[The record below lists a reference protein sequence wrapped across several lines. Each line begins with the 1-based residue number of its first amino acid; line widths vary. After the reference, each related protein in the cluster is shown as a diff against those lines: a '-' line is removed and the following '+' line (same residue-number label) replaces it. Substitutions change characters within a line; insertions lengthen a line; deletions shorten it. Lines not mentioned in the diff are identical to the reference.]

1 MSAIHAGPGVRHR
14 NCVRL
19 PVIGI
24 AVAVA
29 ASLLSPSSSAAGVA
43 VDQIRTSASPQRSAA
58 QVLAGARMS
67 GAQAIFVDAV
77 PGTRSV
83 AFYLD
88 GATAP
93 SRVENLP
100 PFDFAGTAA
109 NGAALLTGAGALKPG
124 GHTLKAVRTFSNG
137 DPAVTLTAPF
147 TVSAALP
154 SAVSRVVTRCGA
166 QLCLDRTPWRLN
178 GGSTNGNPTNGQT
191 PDGNIALALQL
202 RVNTIR
208 LTDFLA
214 QPGRLNSHEYEESQ
228 WVGVD
233 RMIAKAAANHLKVE
247 LDLSTYRNFLESQS
261 ATFNPY
267 TYDWT
272 KFLTFVANRRNTV
285 SGVRYGSDS
294 TIALV
299 SFAGEAEAPSHTY
312 SKNRGVTATQ
322 LVAFYNKVL
331 TLWGQLAPQQLR
343 TPGGLYFL
351 TDTTMPW
358 RQIFSLPG
366 CDVIAVHSYS
376 LDDEQS
382 QPAVAALGR
391 QLGKPWILEE
401 FGFSAADHPTDIGRA
416 AAFDRQYN
424 LGITHGAAGVSWWN
438 IDPAA
443 IAAAA
448 YPRTMASIQAKNAG
462 PAVKR

>member
-1 MSAIHAGPGVRHR
+1 MMSTDSGAGVRYGGYL
-14 NCVRL
+14 RL
-19 PVIGI
+19 PMIGI
-24 AVAVA
+24 AIVVA
-29 ASLLSPSSSAAGVA
+29 ASLISPADTSAGVA
-43 VDQIRTSASPQRSAA
+43 ADQLRTSASPSRSAA
-58 QVLAGARMS
+58 RALDGARMS
-67 GAQAIFVDAV
+67 GAQAIFVDPLPA
-77 PGTRSV
+77 TRSV

-93 SRVENLP
+93 SRVENLA

-109 NGAALLTGAGALKPG
+109 NGAAVLAGLGALTPG
-124 GHTLKAVRTFSNG
+124 GHTLRAVRTFSNG
-137 DPAVTLTAPF
+137 RPAVTLTGAF
-147 TVSAALP
+147 VVSAALP
-154 SAVSRVVTRCGA
+154 TAVTRVVTKCGA

-178 GGSTNGNPTNGQT
+178 GGSTNGNPNNGQT

-208 LTDFLA
+208 LTDFLS
-214 QPGRLNSHEYEESQ
+214 QPGRLDSHEYEESQ

-233 RMIAKAAANHLKVE
+233 RMIAKAAAGHLKVE

-299 SFAGEAEAPSHTY
+299 SFAGETSAPDHSY
-312 SKNRGVTATQ
+312 SKIRGVTAAQ
-322 LVAFYNKVL
+322 LVSFYDKVT
-331 TLWGQLAPQQLR
+331 TLWGKLAPQQLR

-376 LDDEQS
+376 SDDEQS
-382 QPAVAALGR
+382 QPAVAALGK
-391 QLGKPWILEE
+391 QLNKPWILEE
-401 FGFSAADHPTDIGRA
+401 FGFAAADHPTDAGRA
-416 AAFDRQYN
+416 AAFDRQYS
-424 LGITHGAAGVSWWN
+424 LALSRGAAGVSWWN
-438 IDPAA
+438 IDPGA
-443 IAAAA
+443 IAAAS
-448 YPRTMASIQAKNAG
+448 YPRTVATIQAKNAG
-462 PAVKR
+462 PAVTR